1 MVKSARCIWCNTI
14 CDGPIAVLP
23 IASHLSYCIL
33 RLTES
38 SSLCNNAQLRHLS
51 ENFTMSGKRTT
62 IRIVLRV
69 DGIGLVG
76 LIPDSVCDG
85 SSYRNDYNMHPRE
98 QRNIKVP
105 VISTGGRAADFTVSS
120 WTQSDFALQ
129 SPIQSAQAGDVMDE
143 RSRYE
148 S

>member
-1 MVKSARCIWCNTI
+1 MFNS
-14 CDGPIAVLP
+14 
-23 IASHLSYCIL
+23 
-33 RLTES
+33 
-38 SSLCNNAQLRHLS
+38 AQLRHLS

-85 SSYRNDYNMHPRE
+85 SSYRNDYNTHPRE

-105 VISTGGRAADFTVSS
+105 VISTGGRAADFTCHRGPNPILPSNPR
-120 WTQSDFALQ
+120 F
-129 SPIQSAQAGDVMDE
+129 SPRKQVV
-143 RSRYE
+143 
-148 S
+148 